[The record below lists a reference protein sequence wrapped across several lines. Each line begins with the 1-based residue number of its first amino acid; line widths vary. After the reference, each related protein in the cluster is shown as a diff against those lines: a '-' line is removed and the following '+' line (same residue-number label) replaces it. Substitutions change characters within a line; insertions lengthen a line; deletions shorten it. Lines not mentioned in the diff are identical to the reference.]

1 MKNKTLKIFD
11 TTLRDGQQA
20 LGANLS
26 ILEKIKIAKLLDSLK
41 VDVIGRGFP
50 ISSNKEFISVKKI
63 SSILKKFSSL

>member
-20 LGANLS
+20 SGANLS

-41 VDVIGRGFP
+41 VDVIEEVFRFLQIKNLFP
-50 ISSNKEFISVKKI
+50 
-63 SSILKKFSSL
+63 LRKFQVF

>member
-20 LGANLS
+20 SGANLS

-41 VDVIGRGFP
+41 VDVIESR
-50 ISSNKEFISVKKI
+50 
-63 SSILKKFSSL
+63 FSDFFK